1 MAGKHRFLIAAALVS
16 TCAATPSWSQSGTE
30 TVNRVRTYSIA
41 PGSMRAALDA
51 WSRQTGTP
59 VLYRSDEVD
68 ALHSRGVR
76 GKLDAMAALRAV
88 VGDSGLVLHHDRSGA
103 VAVTRMPAA
112 DRTAA
117 IAPVAEPAAAP
128 AQEDDSIGDIVVTA
142 RRTAERGQ
150 RVPVAITA
158 FSQDAIREKGI
169 NNGTDLQ
176 NFTPSLS
183 VVGDVARNQETYT
196 IRGMGG
202 TGGPGTGSGPGVVG
216 YFAEVPT
223 SVSGPGNFYDLASL
237 QVLKGPQGTL
247 FGRNT
252 TGGAVLLEPQR
263 PRMNRVEGYVDGT
276 IGNFQRKSVQGALN
290 VPIVDDVLA
299 VRFAGQLDK
308 REGYVRDVLTGRDYL
323 NRNNFSLRL
332 GIQFDPTATISNYAA
347 VSYQEVDE
355 HGGGSIL
362 LAVNPARPYAAL
374 LQPYLAAQ
382 QARGVRRTALSVP
395 TFEKAKNFLVLNN
408 TEWRVSDTFTLKNIF
423 SYARTRSTSAND
435 RDSTTLP
442 IADLLGAYPGSWNN
456 NLRTITEEVQARY
469 DNGPLRVQVGGFF
482 LDQKTP
488 APLTFATVNPM
499 QAGGILGGGP
509 LLIPQ
514 PLQAALGLT
523 SPLVPALTLQPSAH
537 VDGRSKAAYAQVQ
550 YKIVPTLTATAGF
563 RWTWDEFGGDIQS
576 YQDPASYQIFNR
588 LAALGIISPTQAA
601 QVVGLNAGLCVY
613 DAYRA
618 VAAGRVPTLKYPNCT
633 AATFRGESNGPTW
646 QLGLDWQA
654 DPQTLL
660 YVVSRRGYKSGASN
674 PIVSLFLG
682 EEHPLFAV
690 KPEHVTDA
698 EIGLKRDWSF
708 GDVRARTNVAA
719 FYTWYNDIQVIQRA
733 AIAGSDI
740 LTNAK
745 RARVMGLEFEGM
757 LVPVKGLTLGATYS
771 YNSAKYLQYDTIA
784 ILAIPQ
790 ALTAAQPS
798 RDLAGTPFSF
808 VPKHKYNLTAS
819 VDLPIPE
826 REGTLQLSG
835 NWSYQ
840 TSQRVTP
847 EAQPFDTIAGYG
859 LLNLRI
865 DWRDVRG
872 FPLDLAFYGT
882 NILDREYRVTAN
894 PSYNNSGFIG
904 SIYGEP
910 AQYGVQLR
918 YRF

>member
-308 REGYVRDVLTGRDYL
+308 REGYVRDVLTRRDYL

-332 GIQFDPTATISNYAA
+332 GIQFDPTATISNYTA

-488 APLTFATVNPM
+488 APLTFATVSPM

-618 VAAGRVPTLKYPNCT
+618 VAAGRFPTLKYPNCT
-633 AATFRGESNGPTW
+633 AARKRGCDHDKFLIGCVTTFR
-646 QLGLDWQA
+646 
-654 DPQTLL
+654 
-660 YVVSRRGYKSGASN
+660 
-674 PIVSLFLG
+674 
-682 EEHPLFAV
+682 
-690 KPEHVTDA
+690 
-698 EIGLKRDWSF
+698 
-708 GDVRARTNVAA
+708 
-719 FYTWYNDIQVIQRA
+719 
-733 AIAGSDI
+733 
-740 LTNAK
+740 
-745 RARVMGLEFEGM
+745 
-757 LVPVKGLTLGATYS
+757 VP
-771 YNSAKYLQYDTIA
+771 
-784 ILAIPQ
+784 
-790 ALTAAQPS
+790 
-798 RDLAGTPFSF
+798 
-808 VPKHKYNLTAS
+808 S
-819 VDLPIPE
+819 V
-826 REGTLQLSG
+826 
-835 NWSYQ
+835 
-840 TSQRVTP
+840 
-847 EAQPFDTIAGYG
+847 
-859 LLNLRI
+859 
-865 DWRDVRG
+865 
-872 FPLDLAFYGT
+872 
-882 NILDREYRVTAN
+882 
-894 PSYNNSGFIG
+894 
-904 SIYGEP
+904 
-910 AQYGVQLR
+910 
-918 YRF
+918 